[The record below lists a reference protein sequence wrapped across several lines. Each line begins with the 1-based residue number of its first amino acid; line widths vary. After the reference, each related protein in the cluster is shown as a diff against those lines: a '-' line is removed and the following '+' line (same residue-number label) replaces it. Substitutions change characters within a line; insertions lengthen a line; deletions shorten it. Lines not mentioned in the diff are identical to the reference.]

1 MKLDMSKI
9 GHLLHCDSFIPGQF
23 HAEGKPD
30 RLLETL
36 QHSLAL
42 DFTQKKW
49 LREELTRTQ
58 KGIQGERESAYY
70 LDHYFRDAENHVL
83 LHDLRFVIEGEVT
96 QIDHLIIARAG
107 NIYLLETKNYA
118 CNLVINDRG
127 EFTAEYDNSRFGI
140 PSPIEQSQRHEKV
153 LCKLFERLGIVGR
166 TQKQPDF
173 HHVVLLHPKA
183 TIERPDSKKFDT
195 SNVIKADQFPTW
207 HKSFVDKIGI
217 GAVLKSALNLRS
229 LETTTEWGE
238 KLKRQ
243 HRPADLLELPEFMR
257 PREVS
262 KARLPAPVPAHTPA
276 TPKPLAASH
285 ALLPVNVTQPL
296 NAGEPASPEKRL
308 ICASCAAKISYAE
321 GKFCWNNAQRFG
333 GLAYCRDHQKQM

>member
-1 MKLDMSKI
+1 MALKSADDKSKR
-9 GHLLHCDSFIPGQF
+9 L
-23 HAEGKPD
+23 A
-30 RLLETL
+30 LLEEL

-49 LREELTRTQ
+49 LREELMRT
-58 KGIQGERESAYY
+58 KNGIQGERESAYY
-70 LDHYFRDAENHVL
+70 LDHYFRDAENHVV
-83 LHDLRFVIEGEVT
+83 LHDLRFVIDGEVT

-107 NIYLLETKNYA
+107 SIYLLETKNYA

-127 EFTAEYDNSRFGI
+127 EFTAEYENSRFGI

-153 LCKLFERLGIVGR
+153 LCKLFERLDVVGR
-166 TQKQPDF
+166 TQKKPDF

-183 TIERPDSKKFDT
+183 MIERPDSRKFDT
-195 SNVIKADQFPTW
+195 SHVIKADQFPSW
-207 HKSFVDKIGI
+207 HKVFVDKISV
-217 GAVLKSALNLRS
+217 GAVLKLALNLRS

-262 KARLPAPVPAHTPA
+262 KSPLPAPVPTRSPA
-276 TPKPLAASH
+276 APQPLAA
-285 ALLPVNVTQPL
+285 ALAPSPGLGGHQLTKEELVLP
-296 NAGEPASPEKRL
+296 AKRL
-308 ICASCAAKISYAE
+308 VCASCAAKISYAE

-333 GLAYCRDHQKQM
+333 GQAYCRDHQKLM